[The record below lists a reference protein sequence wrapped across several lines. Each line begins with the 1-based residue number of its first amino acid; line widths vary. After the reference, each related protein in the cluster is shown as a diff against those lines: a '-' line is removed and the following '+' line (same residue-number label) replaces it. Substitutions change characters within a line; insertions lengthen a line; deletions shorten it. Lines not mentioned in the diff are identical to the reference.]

1 MTLTL
6 DGLLPYTIIA
16 IDRKELTRKMTHY
29 LSLVLLAFAVSLDS
43 FSVGFTYGLRK
54 MKIPFK
60 SIVII
65 ACCSALTLLLAMGVG
80 STIATVLSPNAAEQL
95 GGFVLVGIGAWVL
108 IQFFKPS
115 KQSTEQSE
123 EKVLLKFEIRSLG
136 VVINIL
142 RKPMVADFDK
152 SGTITGIEAFMLGL
166 ALSLDAFGAG
176 VGAALLGFSP
186 WLMALFVATMSSL
199 FVTLG
204 IYSGRT
210 FSDIKWIQK
219 FSFLPGV
226 MLIVIGIWKF

>member
-1 MTLTL
+1 MTQ
-6 DGLLPYTIIA
+6 YF
-16 IDRKELTRKMTHY
+16 
-29 LSLVLLAFAVSLDS
+29 SLVLLAFAVSLDS

-65 ACCSALTLLLAMGVG
+65 ACCSALTLLIAMGVG
-80 STIATVLSPNAAEQL
+80 STIATFISPSAAEKI
-95 GGFVLVGIGAWVL
+95 GGLVLVGIGAWVL
-108 IQFFKPS
+108 FQFFKPS
-115 KQSTEQSE
+115 RQSEEQVE
-123 EKVLLKFEIRSLG
+123 EKVLLKFEIKSLG

-152 SGTITGIEAFMLGL
+152 SGTITGVEAFMLGL

-176 VGAALLGFSP
+176 IGAALLGYSP
-186 WLMALFVATMSSL
+186 WIMAACVAIMSSL

-204 IYSGRT
+204 INSGRT
-210 FSDIKWIQK
+210 FSESKWVQK

>member
-1 MTLTL
+1 MTQ
-6 DGLLPYTIIA
+6 
-16 IDRKELTRKMTHY
+16 Y

-80 STIATVLSPNAAEQL
+80 STIATIISPSAAEKI
-95 GGFVLVGIGAWVL
+95 GGLVLVGIGAWVL
-108 IQFFKPS
+108 FQFFKPS
-115 KQSTEQSE
+115 KQSEEQVE
-123 EKVLLKFEIRSLG
+123 EKVLLKFEIKSLG

-152 SGTITGIEAFMLGL
+152 SGTITGVEAFMLGL

-176 VGAALLGFSP
+176 IGAALLGYSP
-186 WLMALFVATMSSL
+186 WIMATCVAIMSSL

-204 IYSGRT
+204 INSGRT
-210 FSDIKWIQK
+210 FSESKWIQK

>member
-1 MTLTL
+1 MTQ
-6 DGLLPYTIIA
+6 
-16 IDRKELTRKMTHY
+16 Y

-80 STIATVLSPNAAEQL
+80 STIATVISPGAAEKI
-95 GGFVLVGIGAWVL
+95 GGLVLVGIGAWVL
-108 IQFFKPS
+108 FQFFKPS
-115 KQSTEQSE
+115 KQSEEQVE
-123 EKVLLKFEIRSLG
+123 EKVLLKFEIKSLG

-152 SGTITGIEAFMLGL
+152 SGTITGVEAFMLGL

-176 VGAALLGFSP
+176 IGAALLGYSP
-186 WLMALFVATMSSL
+186 WIMATCVAIMSSL

-204 IYSGRT
+204 IYSGST
-210 FSDIKWIQK
+210 FSDSKWIQK

-226 MLIVIGIWKF
+226 MLIMIGIWKF